1 MYFGI
6 DLGTTNSS
14 ITYWVKTGDTFDVK
28 TIKNSYGLPLT
39 PSVVSFDED
48 THKPIVGKTAFDN
61 FDYSPNRTIRWV
73 KREMGG
79 QKIYEI
85 DGRAYSPQII
95 SAHILKDLKIRAEK
109 DLQMWPEEEI
119 NEIVIT
125 VPADFDINA
134 KQATIDAAKIAGF
147 KEIALIAEPNAA
159 ILNYIFRT
167 QGNGKLEDKF
177 GGNNYYVVFD
187 LGGGTFDVSLSSIE
201 LDKDGVPHTSVIS
214 SSGDKYL
221 GGLNFDI
228 DLMKH
233 ILTKAKIIY
242 KNDVDT
248 IDTLIDNV
256 DKYFDNT
263 QIIEEGIRDTLAR
276 LIKECENGK
285 IALTEDSRRYFTFMT
300 YNGRT
305 FRIEINREE
314 FEAIMKPY
322 FKRIKDHIDK
332 VLSEAKLSTQGQIN
346 SWQDV
351 EGVLL
356 VGGSTNIPS
365 VRELCLEIFQKEP
378 IDGIDT
384 FESVAKGAAIYSAKR
399 KSTNSFLGD
408 FTIVVPHEF
417 GIVRN
422 GDFHSVLQRG
432 SKKKSNIFNYTV
444 PFSLDIK
451 SPITIAQI
459 YHDEQ
464 GAEIILDIE
473 KINYS
478 HPFMYTGD
486 ILDITL
492 SIDDNSML
500 SVEVKENCIEDTL
513 EVFVDY
519 SSKLSDAQINEA
531 QEQLNGDSAN
541 D

>member
-28 TIKNSYGLPLT
+28 TIKNSHGLPLT
-39 PSVVSFDED
+39 PSVVSFDEEN
-48 THKPIVGKTAFDN
+48 HKPIVGKTAFDN
-61 FDYSPNRTIRWV
+61 FDFSPHRTIRWV
-73 KREMGG
+73 KRDMGN
-79 QKIYEI
+79 QKVYEI

-147 KEIALIAEPNAA
+147 KEISLIAEPNAA

-167 QGNGKLEDKF
+167 QGNGKLEEKF
-177 GGNNYYVVFD
+177 GDNNYYVVFD
-187 LGGGTFDVSLSSIE
+187 LGGGTFDVSLSSIK

-233 ILTKAKIIY
+233 ILTKAKIMY
-242 KNDVDT
+242 KNDLDT
-248 IDTLIDNV
+248 INVLLDNV
-256 DKYFDNT
+256 DNYFDNT
-263 QIIEEGIRDTLAR
+263 QRMDEGIRDTLAR

-285 IALTEDSRRYFTFMT
+285 IALTEDSKRYFTFMT
-300 YNGRT
+300 YNGKT

-314 FEAIMKPY
+314 FEAILKPY
-322 FKRIKDHIDK
+322 FERIKEHISK
-332 VLSEAKLSTQGQIN
+332 ILIEAKLSTQGQIN

-384 FESVAKGAAIYSAKR
+384 FESIAKGAAIYSAKR
-399 KSTNSFLGD
+399 KSADSFLGD

-444 PFSLDIK
+444 PFSLELK

-459 YHDEQ
+459 YHDEH
-464 GAEIILDIE
+464 GAELILDIE

-492 SIDDNSML
+492 VIDDNSML
-500 SVEVKENCIEDTL
+500 SVEVKEKCIEDTL
-513 EVFVDY
+513 EVSVDY
-519 SSKLSDAQINEA
+519 SRKLTDAQINEA
-531 QEQLNGDSAN
+531 REQIQGDSTY